1 MENLYRGLSRTKH
14 VSYEMFR
21 IHSWDQYVPLVTIK
35 TPLLFHA
42 KGREVQP
49 PKYFF
54 FFWEQN
60 ENTFG
65 VVICHLP
72 QKFQMH
78 LPEENK
84 MQVIL
89 GKIIKILVVRRHAF
103 YTGISMRN
111 IVNVIVVLMN
121 SRTHFSRGDLYMS
134 RNDKEL
140 QM

>member
-1 MENLYRGLSRTKH
+1 
-14 VSYEMFR
+14 
-21 IHSWDQYVPLVTIK
+21 
-35 TPLLFHA
+35 
-42 KGREVQP
+42 
-49 PKYFF
+49 
-54 FFWEQN
+54 
-60 ENTFG
+60 
-65 VVICHLP
+65 
-72 QKFQMH
+72 MH